1 MTAGETLMIPR
12 QHIAVALPEGPV
24 LKDNIARA
32 QWAEEAG
39 YDDIWLAD
47 GTGPDGLTLAAVLGC
62 HTKRLRIG
70 MAVTPAFTRSP
81 ALLAAT
87 LTVVS
92 QVLPDR
98 FAMGLGSSSEIIVRG
113 WNGLHFDKPLS
124 RVRDMLTAT
133 RSMLKGEKSDFDLET
148 LHSHGYRQPPLEKP
162 VPFYVAALRSRMIE
176 MGAEM
181 ADGVI
186 FNVWPRKAIGKLLD
200 HVRIGAERAG
210 KDPRG
215 VEIVNRANVFVTDDK
230 AHARGLFRNQYA
242 PYFAT
247 GVYNAF
253 LGWAG
258 YEEAAAKARE
268 GWAEKNREKVGA
280 AITDEMIDEI
290 AVFGNEKECRDRIS
304 WCAEA
309 GVHTHILT
317 PLPGM
322 TPADILRT
330 YEAFRDF
337 NPPG

>member
-1 MTAGETLMIPR
+1 MIPR
-12 QHIAVALPEGPV
+12 QHLAVALPEGPL

-39 YDDIWLAD
+39 YDDLWLAD

-62 HTKRLRIG
+62 HTKRIRIG
-70 MAVTPAFTRSP
+70 MAVTPAFTRPP

-87 LTVVS
+87 LSVVD

-98 FAMGLGSSSEIIVRG
+98 FVMGLGASSEVIVSG
-113 WNGLHFDKPLS
+113 WNGLLFEKPLS
-124 RVRDMLTAT
+124 RVRDTLIAT
-133 RSMLKGEKSDFDLET
+133 RSMLKGEKSAFDLET
-148 LHSHGYRQPPLEKP
+148 LHSHGYRQPPLERP

-176 MGAEM
+176 IGAEM

-186 FNVWPRKAIGKLLD
+186 FNLWPRKAIGKLLH

-215 VEIVNRANVFVTDDK
+215 IEIVNRLMVVVTDDK
-230 AHARGLFRNQYA
+230 ARGRELFRNQFA
-242 PYFAT
+242 PYFGT
-247 GVYNAF
+247 GVYSAY
-253 LGWAG
+253 LGWVG
-258 YEEAAAKARE
+258 YEEEAAEIRK
-268 GWAEKNREKVGA
+268 GWAERNREKTKA

-290 AVFGNEKECRDRIS
+290 AAFGNEDECRERIS
-304 WCAEA
+304 WCAKA
-309 GVHTHILT
+309 GVHTHIVT

-322 TPADILRT
+322 TPDEIQRT

-337 NPPG
+337 RPLH